1 MLSSDPTKRPEV
13 KDILLEHFPKEVKQP
28 NPRPKPVKRRNS
40 HPSVHTPIR
49 HSGDIFQSKLL
60 MLFLIRGIQKGY
72 QFQLATEMSELGGI
86 FDDLIF
92 KYCQIDD
99 NEEEKQNWRFLQAK
113 YKQDEGFEITAI
125 QLLNDNLGDFSLAK
139 YFRSYMAIK
148 RMDENMKDCISC
160 TNIGFEVNS
169 LIKSGLRLVTV
180 NPP

>member
-1 MLSSDPTKRPEV
+1 MLSSDPSKRPEV
-13 KDILLEHFPKEVKQP
+13 KDILSEHFPKEIKQP
-28 NPRPKPVKRRNS
+28 NPRPQPVKRRNS
-40 HPSVHTPIR
+40 RPSVHTPIR
-49 HSGDIFQSKLL
+49 HAGDVFQSKLL
-60 MLFLIRGIQKGY
+60 MLFLIRGIRKGY
-72 QFQLATEMSELGGI
+72 RFQLGTEMSELGGI

-139 YFRSYMAIK
+139 YFRSYVAIK
-148 RMDENMKDCISC
+148 RMDENIKDCIIC